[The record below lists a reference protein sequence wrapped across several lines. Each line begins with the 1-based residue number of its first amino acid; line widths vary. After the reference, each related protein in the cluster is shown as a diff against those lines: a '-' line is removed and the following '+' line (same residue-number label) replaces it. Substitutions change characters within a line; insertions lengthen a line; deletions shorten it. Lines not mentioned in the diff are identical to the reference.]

1 MTRAELEAL
10 QVRKLSSGLRYALR
24 ANRFLQGKFAT
35 VNILRLC
42 QLLDAGQR
50 DALGALPFTTKAELL
65 ADQEAYPPYGSNLS
79 DPLARYV
86 RLHQTSG
93 TSGRPMRWL
102 DTKENWDWL
111 MGCWELI
118 YQAVGIEPEDRFFFP
133 FSFGPF
139 LAFWAG
145 FEGASRRGNFVLA
158 GGGTTTPARLRLILE
173 NNITVVACTPTYALR
188 LAEVAAAENID
199 LAQSPVRSLI
209 LAGEPGASIPATRA
223 RIESAFGARVYDH
236 CGMTEIGSLGIEFEE
251 FPLKLF
257 LLETEAIAEFIDPAT
272 GDPVAEGELG
282 ELVLTNLGRWGSPLI
297 RYRTGDLVRWRAD
310 VAPKGHPYVYLDGGI
325 LGRTD
330 EMFWVRGNSVY
341 PSAVEALI
349 RGVEGVAEFALEA
362 VEGDGGTELYI
373 QVEPVPTCSDPAM
386 LAKTVSKVIQDR
398 LHFRAMTRAVE
409 PGALPRFELKARR
422 FTRRQK

>member
-42 QLLDAGQR
+42 QQLDAGQR

-65 ADQEAYPPYGSNLS
+65 ADQEAHPPYGSNLS
-79 DPLARYV
+79 DPLNRYV

-118 YQAVGIEPEDRFFFP
+118 YQAVGIEPDDRFFFP

-199 LAQSPVRSLI
+199 LAQSSVRALI

-223 RIESAFGARVYDH
+223 RIEASFGARVFDH

-257 LLETEAIAEFIDPAT
+257 LLETEAIAEFIDPTT

-282 ELVLTNLGRWGSPLI
+282 ELVLTNLGRWASPLI

-310 VAPKGHPYVYLDGGI
+310 VAPAGYPYVYLDGGI

-349 RGVEGVAEFALEA
+349 RGVDGVAEFALEA
-362 VEGDGGTELYI
+362 VEGDGGTELFI
-373 QVEPVPTCSDPAM
+373 QVEPVPTYSDPEM

-398 LHFRAMTRAVE
+398 LHFRAVTRPVE